1 MCFRYDV
8 MFRIFLVCTFSALFG
23 IASCISGSAQSSLR
37 PATQSLLTKKVHLSL
52 GSTTLPT
59 LLKALST
66 QTGLIIEAAAYL
78 QERLLVLEIDDISAR
93 VILDELAEAN
103 DWKWRETTA
112 GHILLSRT
120 LPRYPQNLPEI
131 HKYVVSALPKD
142 IRDFMYLGKTAEELK
157 HVVLPTN
164 SAIPVDSAIHQKLM
178 PESASGGSR
187 QKLLEL
193 KYRAAEAFTRL
204 LEPKTE
210 IGKLYPYTQLQPEAQ
225 EQLLLYMMFYTLQE
239 SSSDLLYNSFT
250 PYQLD
255 MAKAVIEFK
264 GNLMTIGSHNIV
276 GNDNYFYSFGAQVPH
291 LPESPPK

>member
-103 DWKWRETTA
+103 DWKWR
-112 GHILLSRT
+112 
-120 LPRYPQNLPEI
+120 
-131 HKYVVSALPKD
+131 
-142 IRDFMYLGKTAEELK
+142 
-157 HVVLPTN
+157 
-164 SAIPVDSAIHQKLM
+164 
-178 PESASGGSR
+178 
-187 QKLLEL
+187 
-193 KYRAAEAFTRL
+193 
-204 LEPKTE
+204 
-210 IGKLYPYTQLQPEAQ
+210 
-225 EQLLLYMMFYTLQE
+225 
-239 SSSDLLYNSFT
+239 
-250 PYQLD
+250 
-255 MAKAVIEFK
+255 
-264 GNLMTIGSHNIV
+264 
-276 GNDNYFYSFGAQVPH
+276 
-291 LPESPPK
+291 